1 MSNLPQLEE
10 QVLKRWKQDKIFQ
23 KTLEKTK
30 KGKRFVFFEGP
41 PTANGQPGIHH
52 VLARAFK
59 DVIPRFKT
67 MQGYFVERKAG
78 WDTQGLPVEL
88 AVEKQ
93 IGVSG
98 KQDIEKYGVAKFNEA
113 SKKSVWQYK
122 EDWEKLTERIGF
134 WLDMDNPY
142 ITYENDYIESLWWI
156 FKQAWDKKLLIQG
169 HKVVPHCPRCETAL
183 SSHEVA
189 QGYEKVNENSVYV
202 KFELVD
208 EPNTFVLSW
217 TTTPWTLPGNLALA
231 VGSHIKYVKTP
242 KNNKGEQYIIAMD
255 LANQVLKDEEKLS
268 GFKSRGGDPIQIIS
282 SDHLVGK
289 KYKPLFE
296 IEEFKDNDA
305 VYQIYKADFV
315 TTDEGTGVV
324 HTAVMYGED
333 DYNLGT
339 KVGLPKH
346 HTVDEAGKF
355 TDDVPGLAG
364 QFVKSKKTEAGIV
377 EFLKEKGLIYKEQ
390 MNEHDYPFCWRC
402 HTPLL
407 YYAKNSWFLKM
418 SALREQL
425 IKNNEQINWVPDYI
439 KDGRFGEWL
448 SEVKDW
454 AISRERYWGTPI
466 PVWECDKCDQK
477 TCIGSFEELAKQTGK
492 KLPKDFDP
500 HKPFIDDYTITCD
513 QCGGLMK
520 RIPEVADTWFDSGSM
535 PFAQWHYPFENKERI
550 DKGVSF
556 PADYIA
562 EAIDQT
568 RGWFYTLL
576 AVSTILGHKE
586 PPYKNVICLAHILD
600 TKGKKMSKHIGN
612 VVNPW
617 EVINEYGADALRFQ
631 FFSMNQPGDIKL
643 FDKKGT
649 SEVVKKVFL
658 MLSNIVSFYNLHE
671 GKTNKD
677 PKKSD
682 NILDL
687 WVLIKTELLTQR
699 VTKHLEEYN
708 ITSASRQI
716 ADFITELSTWYVRR
730 SRARFRNPGE
740 DQEYAQATLQYVL
753 QRVTVL
759 LAPFTPMLA
768 DSFYQQTGG
777 QLDSVHLED
786 WPEAKISQE
795 AESVTENMDQARAIV
810 ELSHAIRAEAGI
822 KVRQPLGQLA
832 VKGKAI
838 DKVYLELVQD
848 ELNVHEVVFAQK
860 LPDEKEWQTKADK
873 GYEIALDTTITDELR
888 EAGWVRELVRTINDE
903 RKKLGLQRSDH
914 VNLQYQ
920 SDDKEMQGL
929 FDRYAKEL
937 KTAVIADDI
946 AKVDKLEQGKEVKLD
961 KHIVRL
967 QVVIK

>member
-1 MSNLPQLEE
+1 LSNLSKLEE
-10 QVLKRWKQDKIFQ
+10 QVLKRWQKDKIFQ

-41 PTANGQPGIHH
+41 PTANGKPGIHH

-67 MQGYFVERKAG
+67 MQGYLVERKAG

-98 KQDIEKYGVAKFNEA
+98 KQDIEKYGIERFNHACRE
-113 SKKSVWQYK
+113 SVWQFK
-122 EDWEKLTERIGF
+122 EEWEKLSERIGF
-134 WLDMDNPY
+134 WLDYDDPY
-142 ITYENDYIESLWWI
+142 ITYQNNYIESLWWI

-189 QGYEKVNENSVYV
+189 QGYEKVKENSVYV
-202 KFELVD
+202 KFALRD
-208 EPNTFVLSW
+208 EPDTYVLAW
-217 TTTPWTLPGNLALA
+217 TTTPWTLPGNLGLA
-231 VGSHIKYVKTP
+231 VGNKVKYVQVKQG
-242 KNNKGEQYIIAMD
+242 KEHLILAKDRLDIIEGEYRQEKEFTGKE
-255 LANQVLKDEEKLS
+255 LA
-268 GFKSRGGDPIQIIS
+268 
-282 SDHLVGK
+282 GK
-289 KYKPLFE
+289 KYQPLFD
-296 IEEFKDNDA
+296 IKVFADSDTA
-305 VYQIYKADFV
+305 YTLYQADFV

-333 DYNLGT
+333 DFNLGT

-355 TDDVPGLAG
+355 TDDVPGFTG
-364 QFVKSKKTEAGIV
+364 QFVKSKKTEAALV
-377 EFLKEKGLIYKEQ
+377 EHLKDKGFIYKEE
-390 MNEHDYPFCWRC
+390 MYEHDYPYCWRC

-407 YYAKNSWFLKM
+407 YYAKDSWFLKM

-425 IKNNEQINWVPDYI
+425 IKNNEQINWVPSYI
-439 KDGRFGEWL
+439 KEGRFGEWL

-466 PVWECDKCDQK
+466 PIWECDECDEK
-477 TCIGSFEELAKQTGK
+477 ICLGSFEELAKQTGK

-500 HKPFIDDYTITCD
+500 HKPFIDDHTIECK
-513 QCGGLMK
+513 CGGTMT

-550 DKGVSF
+550 DKGISF

-576 AVSTILGHKE
+576 AVSTVLGFKK
-586 PPYKNVICLAHILD
+586 PPYENVICLAHILD
-600 TKGKKMSKHIGN
+600 AKGKKMSKHIGN
-612 VVNPW
+612 IVDPW

-631 FFSMNQPGDIKL
+631 FFSMNQPGDVKL
-643 FDKKGT
+643 YDKKST
-649 SEVVKKVFL
+649 NEVVKKVFL
-658 MLSNIVSFYNLHE
+658 ILSNVVLFYNLHE
-671 GKTNKD
+671 SKTKVD
-677 PKKSD
+677 PKESE

-687 WVLIKTELLTQR
+687 WVLIKTELLTER
-699 VTKHLEEYN
+699 VTKSLEEYD

-730 SRARFRNPGE
+730 SRDRFRTEGG
-740 DQEYAQATLQYVL
+740 DKEYAQATLQYVL

-768 DSFYQQTGG
+768 DSFYQQINGK
-777 QLDSVHLED
+777 LDSVHLED
-786 WPEAKISQE
+786 WPEAKISKE
-795 AESVTENMDQARAIV
+795 AEAVINNMDQARAIV
-810 ELSHAIRAEAGI
+810 ELSHAIRAEAGL
-822 KVRQPLGQLA
+822 KVRQPLGQLV

-848 ELNVHEVVFAQK
+848 ELNVREVVFAQK
-860 LPDEKEWQTKADK
+860 LPDEKEWQTKTDK
-873 GYEIALDTTITDELR
+873 GFELALDTTITDELR

-903 RKKLGLQRSDH
+903 RKKLGLQRSDTIK
-914 VNLQYQ
+914 LQYS

-929 FDRYAKEL
+929 FDRYAEQL
-937 KTAVIADDI
+937 KTAVIADNI
-946 AKVDKLEQGKEVKLD
+946 AKVDKLEDGKEVKLGEHSV
-961 KHIVRL
+961 KIE
-967 QVVIK
+967 VIKE